1 MVDHVAVLNRV
12 EPVRVDPDRLAELWD
27 KLGAHEAE
35 DVVCRAMEELAVRLS
50 FTERQFRHGKY
61 AEMRKS
67 ARALMAI
74 SDRIG
79 MTLLSRVAG
88 DVIACADKDDEI
100 ALSAVLA
107 RLIRTG
113 ERSLTAIWDMQDTL
127 A

>member
-67 ARALMAI
+67 ARALMVI

-88 DVIACADKDDEI
+88 DVIACADDDDEI

>member
-88 DVIACADKDDEI
+88 DVIACADDDDEI